1 MLDFRTDG
9 KKKKDEEK
17 EKYQQEQQQQGWEG
31 IIGKLNG
38 QQQCACVQYNEVR
51 DLVDNGAN
59 LNLSL

>member
-31 IIGKLNG
+31 IVGKKNG
-38 QQQCACVQYNEVR
+38 QQKCASVQYNEAR
-51 DLVDNGAN
+51 DPADNGAN
-59 LNLSL
+59 LNLNL

>member
-31 IIGKLNG
+31 IVGK
-38 QQQCACVQYNEVR
+38 
-51 DLVDNGAN
+51 
-59 LNLSL
+59 